1 MEKVKKW
8 GQSHFKNPN
17 VIPVPVLWYMAWRN
31 LTHKK
36 LRAFLTI
43 FGVTVGIGAIFFLLS
58 FGIGLQRLVTN
69 EVIGNQSIKVIDAT
83 TPNSKILKLD
93 NKIKQRIS
101 DLPRVVRVGAS
112 YSYAGS
118 LKLGGGEVDSIV
130 YGVDDN
136 HLALSNFSLADG
148 RLITAGDND
157 GLVTNYAALRALGLK
172 TDKSALGKKIAVRIP
187 LPAGSARATEII
199 KDFKIVGILPEGAGS
214 EIFVPGHVFQ
224 TAGVNTYNDMKIEAK
239 ESEDVA
245 SLRKQIESMGF
256 QTVSPIDTIDQINE
270 IFKFF
275 NIILAG
281 FGGIGMIVAVL
292 GMFNTLTISLLER
305 TREIGLM
312 IALGGRNW
320 DMRRLFIL
328 EAVLLSVVGAA
339 SGIVLAFIGG
349 QIINFIMNQFA
360 AKRGVT
366 DSFSLFATPPL
377 LVIGVI
383 TFMVLVGLA
392 VAYLPARR
400 AARINPID
408 ALRRE

>member
-1 MEKVKKW
+1 MNVANIKKKARL
-8 GQSHFKNPN
+8 KNPN
-17 VIPVPVLWYMAWRN
+17 VIPIPVLWYIAWRN

-69 EVIGNQSIKVIDAT
+69 EVIGNQSIKVIDVS

-93 NKIKQRIS
+93 DKTKQRVS
-101 DLPRVVRVGAS
+101 DLPDVVRVGSS
-112 YSYAGS
+112 YSYAGILRAS
-118 LKLGGGEVDSIV
+118 GGEVDSIV

-136 HLALSNFSLADG
+136 YLKLSNLSLADG
-148 RLITAGDND
+148 RQITAGDEASMIANH
-157 GLVTNYAALRALGLK
+157 AALRAMGLK
-172 TDKSALGKKIAVRIP
+172 TDKSALGKKITVKIP
-187 LPAGSARATEII
+187 LPAGTARATEIA
-199 KDFKIVGILPEGAGS
+199 KDFTIAGVLPEGSGS
-214 EIFVPGHVFQ
+214 EIYIPGHIFQ
-224 TAGVNTYNDMKIEAK
+224 TAGVSTYNDVKVEAK
-239 ESEDVA
+239 ASSDVA
-245 SLRKQIESMGF
+245 DLRKQIESMGF
-256 QTVSPIDTIDQINE
+256 QTISPIDTIDQINE
-270 IFKFF
+270 MFKFF
-275 NIILAG
+275 NVILAG

-305 TREIGLM
+305 TKEIGLM

-328 EAVLLSVVGAA
+328 EAVLLSVVGAV
-339 SGIVLAFIGG
+339 SGIVLAFISG
-349 QIINFIMNQFA
+349 QVINLIMNGLA
-360 AKRGVT
+360 SRRGVT
-366 DSFSLFATPPL
+366 ESFQLFATPPL
-377 LVIGVI
+377 LVFGVI
-383 TFMVLVGLA
+383 AFMICVGLA